1 MKRQQVVIHDF
12 YCIKCGQKG
21 ISLPRKRGELH
32 GANHL
37 KKMYCPHCQT
47 VVNHVECKNEFDAYQ
62 FKEDFLAGKYLEE
75 AQKPLPDEE
84 PW

>member
-47 VVNHVECKNEFDAYQ
+47 VVNHVECKNELDAYQ

-75 AQKPLPDEE
+75 DQKPLPDEE
-84 PW
+84 EW